1 MDALWKLPAV
11 NSVRETKKIR
21 ELHDKI
27 EINIRGLNALGVESK
42 SFGNLL
48 VPVIMEKI
56 PSGLRLIISHKFGS
70 EGTWNLDA
78 LSNALK
84 TELEAKETC
93 NAMKTSGPTNN
104 VQEFDQHKARVKQP
118 FSTSAPRTAGEEF
131 TPQCIFCKKN
141 HKSINCIIITEP
153 KARRTILRRS
163 GRAYRP
169 DIVNRDSSVSIVRAD
184 TT

>member
-1 MDALWKLPAV
+1 MDALLKLPAV

-21 ELHDKI
+21 ELYDKI

-104 VQEFDQHKARVKQP
+104 V
-118 FSTSAPRTAGEEF
+118 
-131 TPQCIFCKKN
+131 
-141 HKSINCIIITEP
+141 
-153 KARRTILRRS
+153 
-163 GRAYRP
+163 
-169 DIVNRDSSVSIVRAD
+169 
-184 TT
+184 